1 MSLVT
6 AAKQR
11 WFLTFDE
18 IIVFTSPPRH
28 RRNGHCRCKGLAK
41 SSWSMTHSFGLLK
54 DWDNSPSNKNKERMA
69 TSAVS
74 LSQRPYY
81 WLSDSLKSQ
90 PSWPKVVKSVLMEHI
105 NIPGVCLLSWVD
117 TLIVNPHCYPCHPI
131 CYETPYLLLSKV
143 VQSSNA
149 LPRQPTCFP
158 DNAWQQLVNVD

>member
-41 SSWSMTHSFGLLK
+41 SSWSMTHNFGLLK
-54 DWDNSPSNKNKERMA
+54 NWDNSPSNKNKERMA
-69 TSAVS
+69 TSAAS

-90 PSWPKVVKSVLMEHI
+90 PSWPKVVKSMLMEHI
-105 NIPGVCLLSWVD
+105 NIPGVCVLSCVGNSYNQLAATYKPPLLFLPPNLLWNTLFTPKLSGAIVKCTAASTYLLSW
-117 TLIVNPHCYPCHPI
+117 
-131 CYETPYLLLSKV
+131 
-143 VQSSNA
+143 
-149 LPRQPTCFP
+149 
-158 DNAWQQLVNVD
+158 